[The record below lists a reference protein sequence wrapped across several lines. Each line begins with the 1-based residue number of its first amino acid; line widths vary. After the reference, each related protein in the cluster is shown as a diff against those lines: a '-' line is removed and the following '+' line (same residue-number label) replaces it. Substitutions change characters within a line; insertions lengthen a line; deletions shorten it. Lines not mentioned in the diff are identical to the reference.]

1 MFCEHPQTKS
11 YKREPPPSCRDNSRK
26 SVDKRST
33 PPPPK
38 WRAKKCKREK
48 KNRPNHGALRCGRG
62 TMRRAHKW
70 QARRAWGK
78 SKLAKKKYATWLATL
93 LGDFFSCRVVL
104 NLGHCRELCTAL
116 CNFFFFFF
124 FFSSSLALLFVQCR
138 QSDYW
143 VGFMTCTCAHLTPF
157 DWGCLHV
164 NHLLTSFWWH
174 ASVCGWL
181 PLFVLWFE
189 LVFWQVA
196 LTLYRYKKSF

>member
-62 TMRRAHKW
+62 TMRRAQVTSKKSMGKKQTCQKKIRHLAGHLVRGFFFL
-70 QARRAWGK
+70 QGGTEFRAL
-78 SKLAKKKYATWLATL
+78 SRAL
-93 LGDFFSCRVVL
+93 
-104 NLGHCRELCTAL
+104 HCLVQ
-116 CNFFFFFF
+116 FFFFFF
-124 FFSSSLALLFVQCR
+124 SSLALLFVQCR

>member
-1 MFCEHPQTKS
+1 MNIHKRKATKGNHHHLVETTAGRVLTNEALPLHQNEERKNAKEK
-11 YKREPPPSCRDNSRK
+11 KRTDQITAHCAVAVAPCAGH
-26 SVDKRST
+26 
-33 PPPPK
+33 K
-38 WRAKKCKREK
+38 WR
-48 KNRPNHGALRCGRG
+48 
-62 TMRRAHKW
+62 
-70 QARRAWGK
+70 ARRAWGK

-93 LGDFFSCRVVL
+93 LEGFFSCRVVL

-116 CNFFFFFF
+116 CNSFFFFFF
-124 FFSSSLALLFVQCR
+124 PSLALLFVQCR